1 MNTVNSSNR
10 FLNRACN
17 SNKYSNYTLFTRR
30 ETENS
35 SQIKQKNI
43 SNINSSIQRP
53 FSSTIKNI
61 SMRNLSKNSSSNN
74 KVFKLFSEN
83 QSAIISKK
91 LSKSKK
97 NRRIHIEDYFH
108 KKNKCKTNKANIMKS
123 ILNLEKYYTPNT
135 SFNKNAN
142 IIPNYNINKNT
153 YFNDLQY
160 INDIY
165 LTDVNL
171 KKPIPKNSISINLD
185 NFNFD
190 DYGDNIYIDLSKKT
204 NADILPK
211 FMKDKSNYNY
221 NEIVKTEYNERIINK
236 KRRKI
241 NLCREKKN
249 DFMAKIRSEK
259 FDKLSLNSK
268 KELCVRIQEIYKNK
282 LEYLDDRIESFETW
296 KKLNHDFFENK
307 IGDYLKFLM
316 YKKEYE
322 KNKVENLLEE
332 IIKIKKESNKIYSKI
347 AKIELEKN
355 KILRWVYFQIQLKEK
370 RSVLPKYYKLILE
383 NINLIDKYYEIQY
396 KKEKNSEIIQNNNY
410 ILSAKTPSPRKRDKK
425 KKEIKKINSEKEN
438 SNLILNSELVAFL
451 NKKEGKS
458 EYLRIKEYKNNL
470 IFKNAE
476 EFHEGLLSIEK
487 EDLRLIE
494 YNDFL
499 KEKIFWL
506 KKELDKVIKEKN
518 KNNNIFNSNLRTN
531 LNELHHL
538 KQRHS
543 TLESTFKYLEKNKN
557 INKYNNRSNN
567 KIKNKKRNKS
577 ANITYKKAEVK
588 KADKK
593 LLYLK
598 INKIFNLCKLV
609 KFKNQKDYEILDEKR
624 KLLKNDEILYYF
636 VYIEYSVNY
645 LLTEMNKYLNNHKD
659 GEKGLKKIIFDIER
673 SHRIKKAEEMKKHL
687 REKYIKLEYEINKKN
702 NKIYFLPYKKVKDV
716 RKIKKEK
723 IIIEDK
729 GNKQPDFED
738 FIDDDNANN
747 NFSYQN
753 SV

>member
-1 MNTVNSSNR
+1 M
-10 FLNRACN
+10 
-17 SNKYSNYTLFTRR
+17 
-30 ETENS
+30 
-35 SQIKQKNI
+35 
-43 SNINSSIQRP
+43 
-53 FSSTIKNI
+53 
-61 SMRNLSKNSSSNN
+61 
-74 KVFKLFSEN
+74 
-83 QSAIISKK
+83 
-91 LSKSKK
+91 
-97 NRRIHIEDYFH
+97 
-108 KKNKCKTNKANIMKS
+108 
-123 ILNLEKYYTPNT
+123 
-135 SFNKNAN
+135 
-142 IIPNYNINKNT
+142 
-153 YFNDLQY
+153 
-160 INDIY
+160 
-165 LTDVNL
+165 
-171 KKPIPKNSISINLD
+171 
-185 NFNFD
+185 
-190 DYGDNIYIDLSKKT
+190 
-204 NADILPK
+204 
-211 FMKDKSNYNY
+211 
-221 NEIVKTEYNERIINK
+221 
-236 KRRKI
+236 
-241 NLCREKKN
+241 
-249 DFMAKIRSEK
+249 
-259 FDKLSLNSK
+259 
-268 KELCVRIQEIYKNK
+268 
-282 LEYLDDRIESFETW
+282 
-296 KKLNHDFFENK
+296 
-307 IGDYLKFLM
+307 
-316 YKKEYE
+316 
-322 KNKVENLLEE
+322 
-332 IIKIKKESNKIYSKI
+332 
-347 AKIELEKN
+347 
-355 KILRWVYFQIQLKEK
+355 
-370 RSVLPKYYKLILE
+370 
-383 NINLIDKYYEIQY
+383 
-396 KKEKNSEIIQNNNY
+396 
-410 ILSAKTPSPRKRDKK
+410 
-425 KKEIKKINSEKEN
+425 
-438 SNLILNSELVAFL
+438 

-747 NFSYQN
+747 NFSCQN